1 MTISLG
7 ALPLSAAIGAAAHKI
22 PTQSVDRHASGMT
35 WIGLLIV
42 GLTAI
47 AVQGEVPIVTRAE
60 WNAKP
65 PNGAIDSMVTPLP
78 RAVIAHTAGGAC
90 ADDVACSQHMRNLQ
104 NFQMSKQKFSDI
116 GYHYLI
122 GGNGKVYEGRSPS
135 QRGAFAGPNND
146 GSLGIAFIG
155 NFEERAPNKEALD
168 AAKELLEQAVKQA
181 QLVEG
186 YKLLGHRQV
195 SATKSPGEA
204 LYALIQQWPNWFEE
218 M

>member
-1 MTISLG
+1 
-7 ALPLSAAIGAAAHKI
+7 
-22 PTQSVDRHASGMT
+22 MT
-35 WIGLLIV
+35 WIGVLIV
-42 GLTAI
+42 GLTAL
-47 AVQGEVPIVTRAE
+47 AVQGEVAIVTRAE

-65 PNGAIDSMVTPLP
+65 PNGTIDSMETPMP
-78 RAVIAHTAGGAC
+78 RAVIAHTAGGSC
-90 ADDVACSQHMRNLQ
+90 ADDVTCAQQMRNLQ

-155 NFEERAPNKEALD
+155 NFEERAPSQVALD

-181 QLVEG
+181 LLVEG
-186 YKLLGHRQV
+186 YKLLGHCQV
-195 SATKSPGEA
+195 IATRSPGEA
-204 LYALIQQWPNWFEE
+204 LYTLLQQWPNWSKE